1 LARSWH
7 LTRGSWWHSVTLVT
21 LIAILSMVPLVL
33 FDLIVPWFVLALG
46 LGGTQALVANLIG
59 LGAVSILV
67 LPLVPAAL
75 VALYL
80 SLADRQAG
88 MALEAG

>member
-1 LARSWH
+1 
-7 LTRGSWWHSVTLVT
+7 
-21 LIAILSMVPLVL
+21 
-33 FDLIVPWFVLALG
+33 VLALG
-46 LGGTQALVANLIG
+46 LGGTQALIADLIG
-59 LGAVSILV
+59 LGVVSILV